1 MTMLVGDHLQ
11 GCFLH
16 SRLSWNL
23 PAVPGI
29 FMGRR
34 PTFDGTSCQA
44 HKLLMSFSII
54 IYFFIFLLGHKD
66 VAELLL
72 ENVAN
77 RDCRTKTGITPLF
90 QVTGEGFS
98 RQNLLY
104 VVYEKF
110 KGLTFKTLLSMA

>member
-1 MTMLVGDHLQ
+1 MLVGDHLQ
-11 GCFLH
+11 GCFPH
-16 SRLSWNL
+16 SRLPWNL

-29 FMGRR
+29 FMGHQ

-44 HKLLMSFSII
+44 HQVAMSFIII

-90 QVTGEGFS
+90 QVRIFKI
-98 RQNLLY
+98 
-104 VVYEKF
+104 KF
-110 KGLTFKTLLSMA
+110 IVCCLQEIKWSYIHDPASESVDTV